1 MRPRFVLT
9 ILLIIEIFCLV
20 LVFSPGLWRSKA
32 QISAAGAMRRNRT
45 PETERA
51 YQQAHDRAG
60 QRSGAI
66 GEMQRGE
73 KLRRIGQGAIGEP
86 LGIEPAHGLRDD
98 RHPEPGR
105 DETQRRQ

>member
-51 YQQAHDRAG
+51 YQQAHDRDRFRQYAVCALAVVNAMG
-60 QRSGAI
+60 IIVYGGLQQRKEGVA
-66 GEMQRGE
+66 R
-73 KLRRIGQGAIGEP
+73 
-86 LGIEPAHGLRDD
+86 
-98 RHPEPGR
+98 
-105 DETQRRQ
+105 